1 MTENGGD
8 TAFESADGGTL
19 FYTKTLSSPLF
30 ARSLGGGPER
40 QVLDHVALRSYAVF
54 EDGIYFVGPREADGQ
69 YAIRFF
75 DFSTGDA
82 RPLARFGGTLQQGL
96 AVSPDRKTILFS
108 KSVSAGADL
117 MMIEGF
123 R

>member
-8 TAFESADGGTL
+8 TAFESADGRTL
-19 FYTKTLSSPLF
+19 FYTKALSSPLF
-30 ARSLGGGPER
+30 ALSLGGGPER
-40 QVLDHVALRSYAVF
+40 QVLDQVTLRSFAVF
-54 EDGIYFVGPREADGQ
+54 EDGIYFVGPRDADGQ
-69 YAIRFF
+69 YAVQFF
-75 DFSTGDA
+75 NFSTGDA
-82 RPLARFGGTLQQGL
+82 RQLVRFGGRLQQGL

-108 KSVSAGADL
+108 KSASAGADL